1 MTAQALGEILQHPAI
16 WRARDGHGA
25 GRHGHGSHGHE
36 DKTRIPTGHPRLDA
50 VLPGGGWP
58 RAGLTELL
66 CDQAGIGELQLLAPA
81 LARLSREDE
90 RWIVWINPPRIPYA
104 PALAQSGIRLD
115 RVLWVRTRDRQ
126 ETLWAAHQALES
138 GTACAVLA
146 WLDGDLPAGASRRLQ
161 VAAADHDGFGVLF
174 RPQQARKQA
183 SGAMLR
189 IGLAAARDGLEAE
202 VIKRRG
208 DWPAP
213 PVILEPHPHWQQRSQ
228 SARPAA
234 RRRNRGT
241 TRLMAEFTTPRP
253 HHTVPA

>member
-1 MTAQALGEILQHPAI
+1 MTAQALGDILQHPAI

-25 GRHGHGSHGHE
+25 GHGNGHDE
-36 DKTRIPTGHPRLDA
+36 KTVIPTGHPRLDA
-50 VLPGGGWP
+50 LLPGGGWS
-58 RAGLTELL
+58 RAGLAELL

-104 PALAQSGIRLD
+104 PALAQSGVRLD
-115 RVLWVRTRDRQ
+115 RILWVRTRSAQ

-138 GTACAVLA
+138 GTAGAVLA

-161 VAAADHDGFGVLF
+161 VAAADHDGLGVLF

-189 IGLAAARDGLEAE
+189 IGLAATRDGLEVE

-208 DWPAP
+208 DWPAA
-213 PVILEPHPHWQQRSQ
+213 PVTLEPDAHWQQRSQ
-228 SARPAA
+228 PARPTA
-234 RRRNRGT
+234 RRRNRRAAG
-241 TRLMAEFTTPRP
+241 LMAEFISPR
-253 HHTVPA
+253 HTVPA